1 MLKCTQVDIAGKS
14 QNVDYQEVGTYE
26 GRKIKLHIHVDSYKS
41 QGYARAYVWSAD
53 ALKWNE
59 VHHILPLNMKTDKE
73 LGYQPRSIERKDF
86 AVDRETLLSYVK
98 QVLG

>member
-1 MLKCTQVDIAGKS
+1 
-14 QNVDYQEVGTYE
+14 
-26 GRKIKLHIHVDSYKS
+26 
-41 QGYARAYVWSAD
+41 
-53 ALKWNE
+53 
-59 VHHILPLNMKTDKE
+59 MKTDKE